1 MDITYSD
8 IYRAVDNFL
17 KGNFVHFVLWG
28 GKFLW
33 FSNSFPNNCE
43 IIAKNVIRGQVMI
56 IVYIFSWIH
65 GFKILFL
72 ARKNEKYRKVTLTIY
87 KRKKVNFGEIG
98 YFNEFL

>member
-1 MDITYSD
+1 
-8 IYRAVDNFL
+8 
-17 KGNFVHFVLWG
+17 
-28 GKFLW
+28 
-33 FSNSFPNNCE
+33 
-43 IIAKNVIRGQVMI
+43 MI

-72 ARKNEKYRKVTLTIY
+72 ARENEKYRKVTHTIY